1 MIIALLPEDFKNAI
15 TYSNNKNCPL
25 ACALRRLG
33 IEFSYVS
40 SFGNIILNH
49 EPIMQFNW
57 KSKPDSIQHLNPD
70 LGKRFDVDD
79 LIDMCKEGF
88 TFEPIVLE
96 SL

>member
-1 MIIALLPEDFKNAI
+1 MTIELLPEDFKNA
-15 TYSNNKNCPL
+15 TRYSDNKNCPL

-57 KSKPDSIQHLNPD
+57 ESKPNSIQHLNPD
-70 LGKRFDVDD
+70 LEKHFDVDE
-79 LIDMCKEGF
+79 LINMCKEGF
-88 TFEPIVLE
+88 TFKPIVLE